1 MFLFVNRRK
10 ADDFMCGIAG
20 WLDRYT
26 DLSEKRPVI
35 DSMISTM
42 RSRGPDQQGV
52 FFSDEKD
59 VCLMHRRLTVIDPEG
74 GLQPMTKQG
83 KFGKCTIV
91 YNGELYNTDEL
102 TNQLKKVGYEFST
115 RSDTEAVLTA
125 YLHWGEKCVDKLN
138 GIFAFAV
145 YDHLNRK
152 LFVARDRIG
161 VKPFFYHQYK
171 GGFLFSSEIKT
182 MLKCPELRPVVDE
195 QGLMDIF
202 FIGPG
207 RSGGSGI
214 FKDIYE
220 LLPGECGTYKDGIF
234 KKYRYFTLE
243 AKPHPHSKDETIEYT
258 RWLLKDAITRQLV
271 SDVPLCTFLSGGL
284 DSSII
289 SKISADYFKEQGRGT
304 LTTYSVDYEDNAKYF
319 EKSLFQ
325 PNSDSDYIQLMS
337 SFAGTNHR
345 NVVLDNESVYNA
357 LYDAVLARDLPA
369 MTDVDSSLLLFCKEV
384 KKDYTVALS
393 GECADE
399 LFGGYPWYHNKEILF
414 EDTFPWSRSVDIRR
428 SVLKKGLL
436 PKGEEYVREK
446 YLSTINSVDKLPGES
461 RLESRMKE
469 MFVLNFNWFMQ
480 GLLDRKDRCS
490 MYSGLEVRV
499 PFCDYRLVEYAYNMP
514 WELKALNGR
523 EKGIIRTAMDG
534 ILPDDIVWRK
544 KSPYPK
550 THNPVYFKLVVTA
563 MKKLIDENSPVM
575 QFLDVYTINNI
586 IENPNSITSPWYG
599 QLMKAPQILAYLLQ
613 IDYWLKRYNV
623 DIEI

>member
-1 MFLFVNRRK
+1 
-10 ADDFMCGIAG
+10 MCGIAG

-26 DLSEKRPVI
+26 DLTEKQPIVE
-35 DSMISTM
+35 SMLETM
-42 RSRGPDQQGV
+42 KSRGPDQKGV
-52 FFSDEKD
+52 FFNLEKD
-59 VCLMHRRLTVIDPEG
+59 VCLIHRRLTVIDPEG
-74 GLQPMTKQG
+74 GIQPMTKQG

-91 YNGELYNTDEL
+91 YNGELYNTAEL
-102 TNQLKKVGYEFST
+102 TQELKKAGYNFST
-115 RSDTEAVLTA
+115 HSDTEVVLTA
-125 YLHWGEKCVDKLN
+125 YLHWGENCVDKLN

-145 YDHLNRK
+145 YDRQNRK
-152 LFVARDRIG
+152 LFIARDRIG
-161 VKPFFYHQYK
+161 VKPFFYYQYK
-171 GGFLFSSEIKT
+171 GGFLFASEIKT
-182 MLKCPELRPVVDE
+182 ILKCPVVNPVVDE

-207 RSGGSGI
+207 RSGGMGI

-234 KKYRYFTLE
+234 KKRKYFKLT

-258 RWLLKDAITRQLV
+258 RYLLKDAITRQLV

-289 SKISADYFKEQGRGT
+289 SKFSSDYFKDNAKGK

-319 EKSLFQ
+319 KKSTFQ

-337 SFAGTNHR
+337 EFADTNHR
-345 NVVLDNESVYNA
+345 NIVLDNQSVFNA
-357 LYDAVLARDLPA
+357 LYDSVKARDLPA

-384 KKDYTVALS
+384 KKDFTVALS

-399 LFGGYPWYHNKEILF
+399 LFGGYPWYHNEKILF
-414 EDTFPWSRSVDIRR
+414 EDTFPWSRSLDIRR
-428 SVLKKGLL
+428 SVLKKGFL
-436 PKGEEYVREK
+436 PKGEEYVRER
-446 YLSTINSVDKLPGES
+446 YLSTVNSVDKLPNEGK
-461 RLESRMKE
+461 LEGRMKE

-514 WELKALNGR
+514 WQLKALNGR

-534 ILPDDIVWRK
+534 ILPNEIVWRK

-550 THNPVYFKLVVTA
+550 THNPVYFKLCATA
-563 MKKLIDENSPVM
+563 MKNLMKENSPIM
-575 QFLDVYTINNI
+575 QFLDADAVNRI
-586 IENPNSITSPWYG
+586 IEKPNEISSPWYG
-599 QLMKAPQILAYLLQ
+599 QLMQAPQILAYLIQ
-613 IDYWLKRYNV
+613 VDFWLKEYNV
-623 DIEI
+623 KVELS

>member
-1 MFLFVNRRK
+1 
-10 ADDFMCGIAG
+10 MCGIAG

-26 DLSEKRPVI
+26 DLTEKQPIVE
-35 DSMISTM
+35 SMLETM
-42 RSRGPDQQGV
+42 KSRGPDQKGV
-52 FFSDEKD
+52 FFNPEKD

-74 GLQPMTKQG
+74 GIQPMTKQG

-91 YNGELYNTDEL
+91 YNGELYNTAEL
-102 TNQLKKVGYEFST
+102 TQELKKAGYNFST
-115 RSDTEAVLTA
+115 HSDTEVVLTA
-125 YLHWGEKCVDKLN
+125 YLHWGENCVDKLN

-145 YDHLNRK
+145 YDRQNRK
-152 LFVARDRIG
+152 LFIARDRIG
-161 VKPFFYHQYK
+161 VKPFFYYQYK
-171 GGFLFSSEIKT
+171 GGFLFASEIKT
-182 MLKCPELRPVVDE
+182 ILKCPVVNPVVDE

-207 RSGGSGI
+207 RSGGMGI

-234 KKYRYFTLE
+234 KKRKYFKLT

-258 RWLLKDAITRQLV
+258 RYLLKDAITRQLV

-289 SKISADYFKEQGRGT
+289 SKFSSDYFKDNGKGK

-319 EKSLFQ
+319 KKSTFQ

-337 SFAGTNHR
+337 EFADTNHR
-345 NVVLDNESVYNA
+345 NIVLDNQSVFNA
-357 LYDAVLARDLPA
+357 LYDSVKARDLPA

-384 KKDYTVALS
+384 KKDFTVALS

-399 LFGGYPWYHNKEILF
+399 LFGGYPWYHNEKILF
-414 EDTFPWSRSVDIRR
+414 EDTFPWSRSLDIRR
-428 SVLKKGLL
+428 SVLKKDFL
-436 PKGEEYVREK
+436 PKGEEYVRER
-446 YLSTINSVDKLPGES
+446 YLSTVNSVDKLPNEGK
-461 RLESRMKE
+461 LEGRMKE

-514 WELKALNGR
+514 WQLKALNGR

-534 ILPDDIVWRK
+534 ILPNEIVWRK

-550 THNPVYFKLVVTA
+550 THNPVYFKLCATA
-563 MKKLIDENSPVM
+563 MKNLIKENSPIM
-575 QFLDVYTINNI
+575 QFLDADAVNRI
-586 IENPNSITSPWYG
+586 IEKPNEISSPWYG
-599 QLMKAPQILAYLLQ
+599 QLMQAPQILAYLIQ
-613 IDYWLKRYNV
+613 VDFWLKEYNV
-623 DIEI
+623 KVDLS

>member
-1 MFLFVNRRK
+1 
-10 ADDFMCGIAG
+10 MCGIAG

-26 DLSEKRPVI
+26 DLTEKQPIVE
-35 DSMISTM
+35 SMLETM
-42 RSRGPDQQGV
+42 KSRGPDQKGV
-52 FFSDEKD
+52 FFNLEKD
-59 VCLMHRRLTVIDPEG
+59 VCLIHRRLTVIDPEG
-74 GLQPMTKQG
+74 GIQPMTKQG

-91 YNGELYNTDEL
+91 YNGELYNTAEL
-102 TNQLKKVGYEFST
+102 TQELKKAGYNFST
-115 RSDTEAVLTA
+115 HSDTEVVLTA
-125 YLHWGEKCVDKLN
+125 YLHWGENCVDKLN

-145 YDHLNRK
+145 YDRQNRK
-152 LFVARDRIG
+152 LFIARDRIG
-161 VKPFFYHQYK
+161 VKPFFYYQYK
-171 GGFLFSSEIKT
+171 GGFLFASEIKT
-182 MLKCPELRPVVDE
+182 ILKCPVVNPVVDE

-207 RSGGSGI
+207 RSGGMGI

-234 KKYRYFTLE
+234 KKRKYFKLT

-258 RWLLKDAITRQLV
+258 RYLLKDAITRQLV

-289 SKISADYFKEQGRGT
+289 SKFSSDYFKDNGKGK

-319 EKSLFQ
+319 KKSTFQ

-337 SFAGTNHR
+337 EFADTNHR
-345 NVVLDNESVYNA
+345 NIVLDNQSVFNA
-357 LYDAVLARDLPA
+357 LYDSVKARDLPA

-384 KKDYTVALS
+384 KKDFTVALS

-399 LFGGYPWYHNKEILF
+399 LFGGYPWYHNEKILF
-414 EDTFPWSRSVDIRR
+414 EDTFPWSRSLDIRR
-428 SVLKKGLL
+428 SVLKKGFL
-436 PKGEEYVREK
+436 PKGEEYVRER
-446 YLSTINSVDKLPGES
+446 YLSTVNSVDKLPNEGK
-461 RLESRMKE
+461 LEGRMKE

-514 WELKALNGR
+514 WQLKALNGR

-534 ILPDDIVWRK
+534 ILPNEIVWRK

-550 THNPVYFKLVVTA
+550 THNPVYFKLCATA
-563 MKKLIDENSPVM
+563 MKNLMKENSPIM
-575 QFLDVYTINNI
+575 QFLDADAVNRI
-586 IENPNSITSPWYG
+586 IEKPNEISSPWYG
-599 QLMKAPQILAYLLQ
+599 QLMQAPQILAYLIQ
-613 IDYWLKRYNV
+613 VDFWLKEYNV
-623 DIEI
+623 KVDLS

>member
-1 MFLFVNRRK
+1 
-10 ADDFMCGIAG
+10 MCGIAG

-26 DLSEKRPVI
+26 DLTEKQPIVE
-35 DSMISTM
+35 SMLETM
-42 RSRGPDQQGV
+42 KSRGPDQKGV
-52 FFSDEKD
+52 FFNLEKD
-59 VCLMHRRLTVIDPEG
+59 VCLIHRRLTVIDPEG
-74 GLQPMTKQG
+74 GIQPMTKQG

-91 YNGELYNTDEL
+91 YNGELYNTAEL
-102 TNQLKKVGYEFST
+102 TQELKKAGYNFST
-115 RSDTEAVLTA
+115 HSDTEVVLTA
-125 YLHWGEKCVDKLN
+125 YLHWGENCVDKLN

-145 YDHLNRK
+145 YDRQNRK
-152 LFVARDRIG
+152 LFIARDRIG
-161 VKPFFYHQYK
+161 VKPFFYYQYK
-171 GGFLFSSEIKT
+171 GGFLFASEIKT
-182 MLKCPELRPVVDE
+182 ILKCPVVNPVVDE

-207 RSGGSGI
+207 RSGGMGI

-234 KKYRYFTLE
+234 KKRKYFKLT

-258 RWLLKDAITRQLV
+258 RYLLKDAITRQLV

-289 SKISADYFKEQGRGT
+289 SKFSSDYFKDNAKGK

-319 EKSLFQ
+319 KKSTFQ

-337 SFAGTNHR
+337 EFADTNHR
-345 NVVLDNESVYNA
+345 NIVLDNQSVFNA
-357 LYDAVLARDLPA
+357 LYDSVKARDLPA

-384 KKDYTVALS
+384 KKDFTVALS

-399 LFGGYPWYHNKEILF
+399 LFGGYPWYHNEKILF
-414 EDTFPWSRSVDIRR
+414 EDTFPWSRSLDIRR
-428 SVLKKGLL
+428 SVLKKDFL
-436 PKGEEYVREK
+436 PKGEEYVRER
-446 YLSTINSVDKLPGES
+446 YLSTVNSVDKLPNEGK
-461 RLESRMKE
+461 LEGRMKE

-514 WELKALNGR
+514 WQLKALNGR

-534 ILPDDIVWRK
+534 ILPNEIVWRK

-550 THNPVYFKLVVTA
+550 THNPVYFKLCATA
-563 MKKLIDENSPVM
+563 MKNLMKENSPIM
-575 QFLDVYTINNI
+575 QFLDADAVNRI
-586 IENPNSITSPWYG
+586 IEKPNEISSPWYG
-599 QLMKAPQILAYLLQ
+599 QLMQAPQILAYLIQ
-613 IDYWLKRYNV
+613 VDFWLKEYNV
-623 DIEI
+623 KVDLS

>member
-1 MFLFVNRRK
+1 
-10 ADDFMCGIAG
+10 MCGIAG

-26 DLSEKRPVI
+26 DLTEKQPIVE
-35 DSMISTM
+35 SMLETM
-42 RSRGPDQQGV
+42 KSRGPDQKGV
-52 FFSDEKD
+52 FFNLEKD
-59 VCLMHRRLTVIDPEG
+59 VCLIHRRLTVIDPEG
-74 GLQPMTKQG
+74 GIQPMTKQG

-91 YNGELYNTDEL
+91 YNGELYNTAEL
-102 TNQLKKVGYEFST
+102 TQELKKAGYNFST
-115 RSDTEAVLTA
+115 HSDTEVVLTA
-125 YLHWGEKCVDKLN
+125 YLHWGENCVDKLN

-145 YDHLNRK
+145 YDRQNRK
-152 LFVARDRIG
+152 LFIARDRIG
-161 VKPFFYHQYK
+161 VKPFFYYQYK
-171 GGFLFSSEIKT
+171 GGFLFASEIKT
-182 MLKCPELRPVVDE
+182 ILKCPVVNPVVDE

-207 RSGGSGI
+207 RSGGMGI

-234 KKYRYFTLE
+234 KKRKYFKLT

-258 RWLLKDAITRQLV
+258 RYLLKDAITRQLV

-289 SKISADYFKEQGRGT
+289 SKFSSDYFKDNGKGK

-319 EKSLFQ
+319 KKSTFQ

-337 SFAGTNHR
+337 EFADTNHR
-345 NVVLDNESVYNA
+345 NIVLDNQSVFNA
-357 LYDAVLARDLPA
+357 LYDSVKARDLPA

-384 KKDYTVALS
+384 KKDFTVALS

-399 LFGGYPWYHNKEILF
+399 LFGGYPWYHNEKILF
-414 EDTFPWSRSVDIRR
+414 EDTFPWSRSLDIRR
-428 SVLKKGLL
+428 SVLKKDFL
-436 PKGEEYVREK
+436 PKGEEYVRER
-446 YLSTINSVDKLPGES
+446 YLSTVNSVDKLPNEGK
-461 RLESRMKE
+461 LEGRMKE

-514 WELKALNGR
+514 WQLKALNGR

-534 ILPDDIVWRK
+534 ILPNEIVWRK

-550 THNPVYFKLVVTA
+550 THNPVYFKLCATA
-563 MKKLIDENSPVM
+563 MKNLMKENSPIM
-575 QFLDVYTINNI
+575 QFLDADAVNRI
-586 IENPNSITSPWYG
+586 IEKPNEISSPWYG
-599 QLMKAPQILAYLLQ
+599 QLMQAPQILAYLIQ
-613 IDYWLKRYNV
+613 VDFWLKEYNV
-623 DIEI
+623 KVELS